1 MLKKTPWLVLM
12 LLGAQL
18 LSAEVIEKIQ
28 IEGNRKVSRETIQFY
43 MKSREGGVFDPEK
56 LKEDFQ
62 SLWATGFFENIRIEE
77 ENGAGGKVVRLIVA
91 ENPLISTVT
100 YKLSKKVKE
109 SDINEKLQGSNVL
122 LQPFS
127 YYSPAKVRKVK
138 KLITDML
145 REKGYNQ
152 AEVFLDEKREENGQ
166 VALTVR
172 VDAGYKMR
180 IADVVFPGLPPGS
193 VSPAF
198 LRRGLKNNQVHA
210 ILSAIASKDVYNRE
224 KIAEDL
230 EEVRLRLQQKGYL
243 EAKVGVPEFGTVTR
257 RTVTGR
263 RQQMMRLSIP
273 VELGPRY
280 RGGEI
285 AVEGNKVIRGDFLRS
300 LVGFKK
306 GQVYNIKKRNKF
318 IENMQKFYGGIGY
331 FYAQVV
337 PSENLDPVRKVAD
350 LTIQIQENEI
360 VYLGKLEFT
369 GNTFTKDHVIR
380 REWFLREGKR
390 LNINALEDSI
400 KRMKQLGL
408 VTVEKMPEIKADPQD
423 PQKINITAE
432 VKEMNRQMVNFNVG
446 YSGYEGWFIAAGY
459 STQNFLGMGES
470 FTLNLQQGTRAK
482 NYQFAF
488 TEPYLFNLPAN
499 FGIDI
504 FKTSFEYPY
513 MYTRRGQGF
522 NLTSS
527 ARFWTYWGSQLVY
540 SMEDIEISDVN
551 ENYQY
556 ISSYYYYYYS
566 EGKRRISALAPTL
579 YYSTVDSPIFP
590 TSGSKALLS
599 YRYSGGLLGGDIF
612 LHKLKLELV
621 RFQPLWKRH
630 VLGLHLAYEG
640 LSPFANRR
648 VPFYEKYFLGGE
660 RSIRGF
666 DIYTIGPRD
675 KDGNVLGGTKSLL
688 FNLEYA
694 IPLTQQFSFVFFYDM
709 GNAYDAGVPI
719 RLRDVYTSAGLELK
733 VFVPMLNVPFRLIF
747 AYNPR
752 VLRSGD
758 PHFVFKFAVGP
769 SFY

>member
-1 MLKKTPWLVLM
+1 MLKKMPWLVLM
-12 LLGAQL
+12 LLGAQWL
-18 LSAEVIEKIQ
+18 CADIIEKIQ
-28 IEGNRKVSRETIQFY
+28 VEGNRKVSPETIQFY
-43 MKSREGGVFDPEK
+43 MKSREGGVYDPQK

-62 SLWATGFFENIRIEE
+62 SLWATGFFEDLRIEE
-77 ENGAGGKVVRLIVA
+77 ENGVNGKIVRLRLV
-91 ENPLISTVT
+91 ENPLISSVT

-109 SDINEKLQGSNVL
+109 SDINEKLQGNNIL

-127 YYSPAKVRKVK
+127 YYSPSKVRKVK
-138 KLITDML
+138 KLVTDML
-145 REKGYNQ
+145 LEKGYNQ
-152 AEVFLDEKREENGQ
+152 ADVTIEEKKQENGQ
-166 VALTVR
+166 IALTVR
-172 VDAGYKMR
+172 ANAGYKTR
-180 IADVVFPGLPPGS
+180 IAKVVFPGLPHGS
-193 VSPAF
+193 VSPAS

-210 ILSAIASKDVYNRE
+210 ILSAVAGKDVYNRE
-224 KIAEDL
+224 KIEEDL
-230 EEVRLRLQQKGYL
+230 DEVRLRLQQAGYL
-243 EAKVGVPEFGTVTR
+243 EAKVGTPEFSQVEKKTIL
-257 RTVTGR
+257 GR
-263 RQQMMRLSIP
+263 RQSMLQLSIP

-280 RGGEI
+280 RVGEI
-285 AVEGNKVIRGDFLRS
+285 SVEGNKIIRSDFLKG

-318 IENMQKFYGGIGY
+318 IENMQKFYGSIGY

-337 PSENLDPVRKVAD
+337 PSENLDPDRRVAD
-350 LTIQIQENEI
+350 LTIHIQENEI

-390 LNINALEDSI
+390 LNINALEDSV

-423 PQKINITAE
+423 PQKINIIAQ
-432 VKEMNRQMVNFNVG
+432 VKEMNRQMINFNVG
-446 YSGYEGWFIAAGY
+446 YSGYEGWFVAAGY
-459 STQNFLGMGES
+459 STQNFLGAGET

-499 FGIDI
+499 FGFDV
-504 FKTSFEYPY
+504 FKTSYQYPY
-513 MYTRRGQGF
+513 MYTRKGQGF
-522 NLTSS
+522 NLSTS

-551 ENYQY
+551 ESYQQINSY
-556 ISSYYYYYYS
+556 YSYYYS
-566 EGKRRISALAPTL
+566 TGKRRVSAISPTL

-590 TSGSKALLS
+590 TQGSKVMAM
-599 YRYSGGLLGGDIF
+599 YRYSGGFLGGDIY
-612 LHKLKLELV
+612 LHKMKLELV

-630 VLGLHLAYEG
+630 VLGMHLAYEG
-640 LSPFANRR
+640 LTPFANRS

-660 RSIRGF
+660 RSLRGF
-666 DIYTIGPRD
+666 DIYTVGPRD
-675 KDGNVLGGTKSLL
+675 KKGRVLGGTKSFLL
-688 FNLEYA
+688 NLEYA

-709 GNAYDAGVPI
+709 GNSYDAGVPI
-719 RLRDVYTSAGLELK
+719 RLKDVYTSTGLELK

-752 VLRSGD
+752 LLNASD
-758 PHFVFKFAVGP
+758 SHFVFKFAVGP

>member
-280 RGGEI
+280 RVGEI

-318 IENMQKFYGGIGY
+318 IENMQKFYGGIG
-331 FYAQVV
+331 
-337 PSENLDPVRKVAD
+337 
-350 LTIQIQENEI
+350 
-360 VYLGKLEFT
+360 
-369 GNTFTKDHVIR
+369 
-380 REWFLREGKR
+380 
-390 LNINALEDSI
+390 
-400 KRMKQLGL
+400 
-408 VTVEKMPEIKADPQD
+408 
-423 PQKINITAE
+423 
-432 VKEMNRQMVNFNVG
+432 
-446 YSGYEGWFIAAGY
+446 
-459 STQNFLGMGES
+459 
-470 FTLNLQQGTRAK
+470 
-482 NYQFAF
+482 
-488 TEPYLFNLPAN
+488 
-499 FGIDI
+499 
-504 FKTSFEYPY
+504 
-513 MYTRRGQGF
+513 
-522 NLTSS
+522 
-527 ARFWTYWGSQLVY
+527 
-540 SMEDIEISDVN
+540 
-551 ENYQY
+551 
-556 ISSYYYYYYS
+556 
-566 EGKRRISALAPTL
+566 
-579 YYSTVDSPIFP
+579 
-590 TSGSKALLS
+590 
-599 YRYSGGLLGGDIF
+599 
-612 LHKLKLELV
+612 
-621 RFQPLWKRH
+621 
-630 VLGLHLAYEG
+630 
-640 LSPFANRR
+640 
-648 VPFYEKYFLGGE
+648 
-660 RSIRGF
+660 
-666 DIYTIGPRD
+666 
-675 KDGNVLGGTKSLL
+675 
-688 FNLEYA
+688 
-694 IPLTQQFSFVFFYDM
+694 
-709 GNAYDAGVPI
+709 
-719 RLRDVYTSAGLELK
+719 
-733 VFVPMLNVPFRLIF
+733 
-747 AYNPR
+747 
-752 VLRSGD
+752 
-758 PHFVFKFAVGP
+758 
-769 SFY
+769 

>member
-1 MLKKTPWLVLM
+1 
-12 LLGAQL
+12 
-18 LSAEVIEKIQ
+18 
-28 IEGNRKVSRETIQFY
+28 
-43 MKSREGGVFDPEK
+43 
-56 LKEDFQ
+56 
-62 SLWATGFFENIRIEE
+62 
-77 ENGAGGKVVRLIVA
+77 
-91 ENPLISTVT
+91 
-100 YKLSKKVKE
+100 
-109 SDINEKLQGSNVL
+109 
-122 LQPFS
+122 
-127 YYSPAKVRKVK
+127 
-138 KLITDML
+138 
-145 REKGYNQ
+145 
-152 AEVFLDEKREENGQ
+152 
-166 VALTVR
+166 
-172 VDAGYKMR
+172 
-180 IADVVFPGLPPGS
+180 
-193 VSPAF
+193 
-198 LRRGLKNNQVHA
+198 
-210 ILSAIASKDVYNRE
+210 VYN
-224 KIAEDL
+224 L
-230 EEVRLRLQQKGYL
+230 
-243 EAKVGVPEFGTVTR
+243 
-257 RTVTGR
+257 
-263 RQQMMRLSIP
+263 
-273 VELGPRY
+273 
-280 RGGEI
+280 
-285 AVEGNKVIRGDFLRS
+285 
-300 LVGFKK
+300 
-306 GQVYNIKKRNKF
+306 KKRNKF

-337 PSENLDPVRKVAD
+337 PSENLDPVKKIAD

-423 PQKINITAE
+423 PQKINVIAE
-432 VKEMNRQMVNFNVG
+432 VKEMNRQMINFNVG

-459 STQNFLGMGES
+459 STQNFLGMGEA

-499 FGIDI
+499 FGIDV
-504 FKTSFEYPY
+504 FKTTYEYPY
-513 MYTRRGQGF
+513 MYTRKGQGF
-522 NLTSS
+522 NLSSS

-551 ENYQY
+551 ESYQY
-556 ISSYYYYYYS
+556 ISSYYQYYYS
-566 EGKRRISALAPTL
+566 AGKRRVSAISPAL

-590 TSGSKALLS
+590 SQGSKVMAT
-599 YRYSGGLLGGDIF
+599 YRYAGGFLGGDIY

-630 VLGLHLAYEG
+630 VLGMHLAYEG
-640 LSPFANRR
+640 LTPFANRR

-660 RSIRGF
+660 RSLRGF

-675 KDGNVLGGTKSLL
+675 KNGNVTGGTKSFL

-709 GNAYDAGVPI
+709 GNSYDAGTPI
-719 RLRDVYTSAGLELK
+719 RLKDVYTSTGLELK

-752 VLRSGD
+752 LLDVGD
-758 PHFVFKFAVGP
+758 SHFVFKFAVGP